1 MLSASRSSLLPALLL
16 AALPAVAQTNNTII
30 DRANQG
36 APSPTTPA
44 PGLDAPPAAPGADTD
59 AGTQRVAEPRR
70 LPVRLTASFDEQL
83 YVASNVFLTPNDNA
97 VNDTGALVSTTTIA
111 LGADTLPVVVGEG
124 RLVFSAAIVWQRFL
138 HGLATS
144 NPDIEALDFD
154 SYSLPLGATY
164 SWGRGWEAAAS
175 IAVGSLY
182 SIGDSPSHEL
192 LYRNHTPSLALR
204 KLTRLSD
211 GLLLSLGGG
220 ISYSDTDASLHG
232 VPAPALFGY
241 REDRNDRVDASL
253 SAALYAFDGP
263 WTFSPS
269 LRIAHG
275 HYIHWQ
281 EAGFVDQDRDD
292 LTASLGL
299 TVSYAFADW
308 GTARAFATYDIRES
322 SGASIPG
329 ADYDYSSGTAGLGLS
344 LALRF

>member
-1 MLSASRSSLLPALLL
+1 MLPASRSSLLSALLL
-16 AALPAVAQTNNTII
+16 AALPAAAQTTNTII

-36 APSPTTPA
+36 APTPATPA
-44 PGLDAPPAAPGADTD
+44 PGLDAPPSAPGADTD

-70 LPVRLTASFDEQL
+70 LPLRFNASVDEQL
-83 YVASNVFLTPNDNA
+83 YVASNVFLTANDNP
-97 VNDTGALVSTTTIA
+97 VNDTGALVSTTTVA

-144 NPDIEALDFD
+144 DQAIEDLDFD

-164 SWGRGWEAAAS
+164 HWGRGWEAAAS
-175 IAVGSLY
+175 LSVGSLY
-182 SIGDSPSHEL
+182 SIGDGPSHEL
-192 LYRNHTPSLALR
+192 LYRNHTPALALR

-232 VPAPALFGY
+232 VPAPALLGY

-253 SAALYAFDGP
+253 SAALYAFEGP
-263 WTFSPS
+263 WTLSPS
-269 LRIAHG
+269 LRVTHG
-275 HYIHWQ
+275 HYLHWQ
-281 EAGFVDQDRDD
+281 EAGFNDQDRDD

-308 GTARAFATYDIRES
+308 GVARAFATYDIRES
-322 SGASIPG
+322 SGVDVPG
-329 ADYDYSSGTAGLGLS
+329 ADYDYSSGTAGIGAS

>member
-1 MLSASRSSLLPALLL
+1 MLSASRSSLFPALLL
-16 AALPAVAQTNNTII
+16 AALPAAAQTSNTII
-30 DRANQG
+30 DRANQR
-36 APSPTTPA
+36 APSPTAPA
-44 PGLDAPPAAPGADTD
+44 PGLDTPPAAPGADTD

-70 LPVRLTASFDEQL
+70 LPFRLTASFDEQL
-83 YVASNVFLTPNDNA
+83 YVASNVFLAPNDSP
-97 VNDTGALVSTTTIA
+97 VNDTGALVSTTTVA

-164 SWGRGWEAAAS
+164 NWGRGWEAAAS
-175 IAVGSLY
+175 IGVGSLY

-220 ISYSDTDASLHG
+220 ISYSDTDASLHD
-232 VPAPALFGY
+232 VPAFLGY

-263 WTFSPS
+263 WTLSPS
-269 LRIAHG
+269 LRVAHG
-275 HYIHWQ
+275 HYLHWQ
-281 EAGFVDQDRDD
+281 ESRFVDQDRDD

-299 TVSYAFADW
+299 TVTYAFADW

-322 SGASIPG
+322 SGG
-329 ADYDYSSGTAGLGLS
+329 VDYDYSSGTAGLGLS